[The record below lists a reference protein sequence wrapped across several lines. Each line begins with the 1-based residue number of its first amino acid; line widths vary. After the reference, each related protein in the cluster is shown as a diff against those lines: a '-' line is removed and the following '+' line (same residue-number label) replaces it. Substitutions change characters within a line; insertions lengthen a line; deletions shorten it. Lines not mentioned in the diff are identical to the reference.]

1 MGELT
6 PYFGGASMI
15 YLKAKNGQVKQYKD
29 HDTKTVAFLLDSG
42 NWSRVSGLKDWTPYS
57 PPKKAKKKTNKK

>member
-1 MGELT
+1 
-6 PYFGGASMI
+6 MI
-15 YLKAKNGQVKQYKD
+15 YLKAKNGQVKEYKD

>member
-1 MGELT
+1 
-6 PYFGGASMI
+6 MI
-15 YLKAKNGQVKQYKD
+15 YLKAKNGQVKQYKV